1 MNDSRIGYEVV
12 KVRGNSSYT
21 WEVYTEKQA
30 ALEVCKVLTNQI
42 SKIADE
48 HICYYEVRE
57 TKIY

>member
-1 MNDSRIGYEVV
+1 MNNSRIGYEVV

-21 WEVYTEKQA
+21 WEVYSDKQSA
-30 ALEVCKVLTNQI
+30 IEVCKVLTNQI
-42 SKIADE
+42 SKITDE